1 MTIVTLGQCVL
12 KMISEK
18 TRSNIIIVL
27 QRPPIASFLIL
38 FNNFCF
44 KCKKKPGYIEGEF
57 NLNLLDYNHNEKLQ
71 NYLSLIYQSSFI
83 PAISKSTRI
92 TRQTS
97 AILDHINL
105 FVNSNFKTIIF
116 KTAISDYFSICFL
129 HQHLDPNKKKKL
141 HILLKNVINNSAI

>member
-1 MTIVTLGQCVL
+1 MFYRDHLLNRFEYFLTNFVL
-12 KMISEK
+12 
-18 TRSNIIIVL
+18 N
-27 QRPPIASFLIL
+27 A
-38 FNNFCF
+38 
-44 KCKKKPGYIEGEF
+44 KKKPGYIEGEF

-116 KTAISDYFSICFL
+116 KTAISDYFPICFL
-129 HQHLDPNKKKKL
+129 HQHLDPKKKKKL
-141 HILLKNVINNSAI
+141 HILPKNVINNSAI